1 MSTWLAR
8 SSLAPDRRPEPY
20 DLTAASLSNRSAPA
34 WIPGAARD
42 SLIAMNAETRRGPGA
57 AALRR
62 TRRGIGMALAAIGL
76 LAAGCQVTVED
87 KKPTTADSEPTA
99 KAAPAE
105 APERYGALMAEAGHR
120 FELLGKAAA
129 AHRWELAD
137 FERSEL
143 AEVFDDLPG
152 AEPPEV
158 NPGADLDA
166 LAKGFHDG
174 RLPDLAGAI
183 AAHDPAAFRAAFARA
198 AAACNGCHQ
207 ASGHAF
213 VEIPAEPGRG
223 VPVLDPIP

>member
-1 MSTWLAR
+1 MNEHGRREPGTAAAR
-8 SSLAPDRRPEPY
+8 RGRREI
-20 DLTAASLSNRSAPA
+20 LTAVV
-34 WIPGAARD
+34 
-42 SLIAMNAETRRGPGA
+42 
-57 AALRR
+57 
-62 TRRGIGMALAAIGL
+62 AIGL
-76 LAAGCQVTVED
+76 LGAGCQVTVED
-87 KKPTTADSEPTA
+87 KKPSDSGPRPAA
-99 KAAPAE
+99 KVAPAE

-120 FELLGKAAA
+120 FELLGRAAV

-152 AEPPEV
+152 AEPPEI

-166 LAKGFHDG
+166 LAQGFQDG

-183 AAHDPAAFRAAFARA
+183 AAHDPAAFHAAFARA

-213 VEIPAEPGRG
+213 VEIPDEPGRG
-223 VPVLDPIP
+223 VPRLDPVP